1 MKMKYSVVAIKCAE
15 ACLKVVYFFTTIAF
29 IHLFGSCNSD
39 DVLVTENKRM
49 AVFATVLDSKN
60 VALPDIPVNVTTNA
74 FEDYNILGASRS
86 KAGGSVD
93 FVSLV
98 SYNRGV
104 AINFN
109 PVSSAV
115 YNPNF
120 ITVSYIDP
128 REIVDRE
135 QRIDLDV
142 VKLSRVQ
149 DVNVSISLLSQTSN
163 LIVKIQYYKSTQSFA
178 LNQNIDPLLIPENIT
193 SNYLKLDEENPTFEN
208 SWKLPVGSPIKF
220 FYKIEDEIQKDT
232 TITVNATTNSIDLEF

>member
-1 MKMKYSVVAIKCAE
+1 
-15 ACLKVVYFFTTIAF
+15 
-29 IHLFGSCNSD
+29 
-39 DVLVTENKRM
+39 
-49 AVFATVLDSKN
+49 
-60 VALPDIPVNVTTNA
+60 
-74 FEDYNILGASRS
+74 
-86 KAGGSVD
+86 
-93 FVSLV
+93 
-98 SYNRGV
+98 
-104 AINFN
+104 
-109 PVSSAV
+109 
-115 YNPNF
+115 
-120 ITVSYIDP
+120 VSYIDP

-232 TITVNATTNSIDLEF
+232 TITVNATTNSIHLEF